1 MSVAG
6 LVSLLAG
13 VGTATLI
20 HKLWRNRVEH
30 PTRSDQ
36 AIWSIALWS
45 VWIVLGAAVLI
56 VASNRISH

>member
-13 VGTATLI
+13 VGTAMLM

-30 PTRSDQ
+30 PTQSNQ

-56 VASNRISH
+56 VASNRVSH